1 MAAAAAPLPAAV
13 PVRSV
18 STSISIKES
27 ASSSDLAELLK
38 EFPGEYDNYA
48 QWEFDAEHNVS
59 SDEQHAHLHSIFYGP
74 VDLPQLGEH
83 IFYVQQY
90 LDGIPTNIYR
100 QRLYS
105 FSESPT
111 VQGEIV
117 LSFFDFKNGSKY
129 VDAQKDPSKLKG
141 LTRNDVTQVT
151 DACDVY
157 WKRDA
162 DGIFRGKTTED
173 CIVID
178 HITGSSIRI
187 EDNTELGP
195 DYVSIHERGFDVK
208 TGAKIFGNPTPDV
221 LNRTDREARLFNGY
235 VAVETSPGEVWA
247 HGQRVDLGCRPNR
260 ASRD

>member
-1 MAAAAAPLPAAV
+1 M
-13 PVRSV
+13 
-18 STSISIKES
+18 
-27 ASSSDLAELLK
+27 
-38 EFPGEYDNYA
+38 
-48 QWEFDAEHNVS
+48 
-59 SDEQHAHLHSIFYGP
+59 
-74 VDLPQLGEH
+74 
-83 IFYVQQY
+83 
-90 LDGIPTNIYR
+90 
-100 QRLYS
+100 
-105 FSESPT
+105 
-111 VQGEIV
+111 QGEIV

-221 LNRTDREARLFNGY
+221 LNRTDREARLFSGY
-235 VAVETSPGEVWA
+235 VAVETSPGKFGLMANVSIWDV
-247 HGQRVDLGCRPNR
+247 GQIVPVVIDGKKTKFSIELAYCTYPNGDNVLKVAVHEEGFVDQGLVRPV
-260 ASRD
+260 A